1 MDRNLYNDD
10 SHLSADER
18 DVRRQVRGLRRFYK
32 HLAVFLV
39 VNGALFGFNLVLGS
53 GRAWAPWP
61 LMGWSVLL
69 ALHGMATLLRGRWL
83 GAAWEE
89 RKYRQLLA
97 ERGVK

>member
-1 MDRNLYNDD
+1 MTCKLYVDD
-10 SHLSADER
+10 PALSADER

-39 VNGALFGFNLVLGS
+39 VNGLLFGINILAGPN
-53 GRAWAPWP
+53 RAWFQWP
-61 LMGWSVLL
+61 LMGWSILL
-69 ALHGMATLLRGRWL
+69 ALHGVATLLRGHWL